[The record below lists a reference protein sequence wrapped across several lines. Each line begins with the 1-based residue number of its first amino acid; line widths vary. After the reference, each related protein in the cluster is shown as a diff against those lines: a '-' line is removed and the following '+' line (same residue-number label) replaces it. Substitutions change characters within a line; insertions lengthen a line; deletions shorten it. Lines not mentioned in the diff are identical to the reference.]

1 MKNPTSEVQ
10 IKLGEKDII
19 FREYFNDDFSSIE
32 TKPTQS
38 LGIILNDK
46 DEILLVSADGEWW
59 GLPGGTIEN
68 DETPE
73 QTLVR
78 EVYEETAVLINENNI
93 TPFFYVIAFE
103 VKDRKEIYESTQL
116 RYISRVKRIDKFVK
130 DPGGLQQF
138 RRFVPIA
145 DIDKK
150 LSWTGTRDII
160 KLELKKKLNLYN
172 ESSPN

>member
-1 MKNPTSEVQ
+1 MKEPTSETQ
-10 IKLGEKDII
+10 FKFGEKDII
-19 FREYFNDDFSSIE
+19 FKEYFDDDFVSIE

-38 LGIILNDK
+38 LGIILNDEN
-46 DEILLVSADGEWW
+46 EILLVSADEKWW
-59 GLPGGTIEN
+59 GLPGGTLEK

-78 EVYEETAVLINENNI
+78 EVYEETAVVIDEKNI

-103 VKDRKEIYESTQL
+103 VKDGKEIYESTQL
-116 RYISRVKRIDKFVK
+116 RFISRVKRIDEFVK

-138 RRFVPIA
+138 RRFVPIE
-145 DIDKK
+145 DIDKE

-160 KLELKKKLNLYN
+160 KRELKKKLNL
-172 ESSPN
+172 

>member
-1 MKNPTSEVQ
+1 MKNPTSVAQ
-10 IKLGEKDII
+10 FKFGDKNILFK
-19 FREYFNDDFSSIE
+19 EYFDDDFTAIE

-46 DEILLVSADGEWW
+46 NEILLVSADGSWW
-59 GLPGGTIEN
+59 GLPGGTLEEG
-68 DETPE
+68 ETPE

-78 EVYEETAVLINENNI
+78 EVYEETAVVIDESDI

-103 VKDRKEIYESTQL
+103 IKDEKEIYESTQL
-116 RYISRVKRIDKFVK
+116 RYISRVKKIDEFVK

-138 RRFVPIA
+138 RKFVPIEE
-145 DIDKK
+145 IDKE

-160 KLELKKKLNLYN
+160 KNELKKKLNI
-172 ESSPN
+172 